1 AAATEATDVRVL
13 FTADV
18 LYFGIVCHDRTPAAI
33 VATQLTRDAD
43 LEVDDGILVVIDPF
57 FDQRNGFFFEVN
69 PAGARSDGQVSNN
82 AEETSREWDGIWDA
96 RARITAEGWVAEIAI
111 PFKTLRFKPGQTTW
125 GLNVERRIKRNNE
138 TDRWAAARQD
148 VWVSNLV
155 EAGRLE
161 GLSGIRQ
168 GSGLDIKPYA
178 LAGEENSDG
187 TFQAGFDVFK
197 NLTSN
202 LNASLTVNTDFAET
216 EVDERQINL
225 TRFPLFFPEKRAFF
239 LEGGGVFDLAG
250 TGGFHQDLVPFFTR
264 RIGLLEG
271 EQVPIA
277 VGAKLIGR
285 ASNYNIG
292 LLDVRTRDTADNPR
306 AGQNL
311 LAARVSRNVFQQ
323 SWVGGIVTRGNP
335 AGTGS
340 NTLLGVDTRL
350 ATSSFSGDKNL
361 LLDLFFLRT
370 DDGERHAADYA
381 FGGALDYPNDLWDLN
396 LSAKQIGADFNPALG
411 FVPRTGIRK
420 TSGRAS
426 FQPRPVRSFIRQFFF
441 EVEAEW
447 VGDLNNR
454 VQNWTA
460 DASPMNFETNSGEKF
475 QLDLSREFEYL
486 PESFE
491 ISDGVVVPMASYGW
505 TRYGVEAETA
515 NKRWWVVSAEAG
527 WGGFYDGTRRDLQVS
542 LTFKPSTHVAVALT
556 AERNDVSLP
565 AGEFF
570 TTIASG
576 NISYNFSPNVSWA
589 NLVQYDSESRELGLQ
604 SRFRWIVKP
613 GTDLF
618 VVFNRG
624 WYRDFRGAY
633 LPTFDRGSVKF
644 QYTFRL

>member
-1 AAATEATDVRVL
+1 MTRPAVAGSADVGLAREAPQAGAAAGGRPVAAATPTADAIQVDGRLDEAAWQTAPPIGALTQREPKEGAAATEATDVRVL

-43 LEVDDGILVVIDPF
+43 LEVDDGILVVVDPF

-96 RARITAEGWVAEIAI
+96 RARITADGWVAEIAI

-187 TFQAGFDVFK
+187 TFQAGFDVFT

-292 LLDVRTRDTADNPR
+292 LLDVRTRDTADNPE

-323 SWVGGIVTRGNP
+323 SW
-335 AGTGS
+335 
-340 NTLLGVDTRL
+340 
-350 ATSSFSGDKNL
+350 
-361 LLDLFFLRT
+361 
-370 DDGERHAADYA
+370 
-381 FGGALDYPNDLWDLN
+381 
-396 LSAKQIGADFNPALG
+396 
-411 FVPRTGIRK
+411 
-420 TSGRAS
+420 
-426 FQPRPVRSFIRQFFF
+426 
-441 EVEAEW
+441 
-447 VGDLNNR
+447 
-454 VQNWTA
+454 
-460 DASPMNFETNSGEKF
+460 
-475 QLDLSREFEYL
+475 
-486 PESFE
+486 
-491 ISDGVVVPMASYGW
+491 
-505 TRYGVEAETA
+505 
-515 NKRWWVVSAEAG
+515 
-527 WGGFYDGTRRDLQVS
+527 
-542 LTFKPSTHVAVALT
+542 
-556 AERNDVSLP
+556 
-565 AGEFF
+565 
-570 TTIASG
+570 
-576 NISYNFSPNVSWA
+576 
-589 NLVQYDSESRELGLQ
+589 
-604 SRFRWIVKP
+604 
-613 GTDLF
+613 
-618 VVFNRG
+618 
-624 WYRDFRGAY
+624 
-633 LPTFDRGSVKF
+633 
-644 QYTFRL
+644 